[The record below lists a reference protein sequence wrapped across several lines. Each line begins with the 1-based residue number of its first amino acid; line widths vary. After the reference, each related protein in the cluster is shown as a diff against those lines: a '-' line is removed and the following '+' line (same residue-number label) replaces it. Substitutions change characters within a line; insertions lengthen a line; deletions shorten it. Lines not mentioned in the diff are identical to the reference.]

1 MLRVIHFTLV
11 VCAILVPSIALA
23 GTADVSTALR
33 VQAEA
38 VCKDDA
44 MRLCADA
51 IPDESAV
58 VACMRPKRSELT
70 PPCRKVFDEVVQAVR
85 R

>member
-1 MLRVIHFTLV
+1 
-11 VCAILVPSIALA
+11 
-23 GTADVSTALR
+23 
-33 VQAEA
+33 
-38 VCKDDA
+38 

-51 IPDESAV
+51 IPDESAI

-70 PPCRKVFDEVVQAVR
+70 PLCRKVFDEVVQAVR